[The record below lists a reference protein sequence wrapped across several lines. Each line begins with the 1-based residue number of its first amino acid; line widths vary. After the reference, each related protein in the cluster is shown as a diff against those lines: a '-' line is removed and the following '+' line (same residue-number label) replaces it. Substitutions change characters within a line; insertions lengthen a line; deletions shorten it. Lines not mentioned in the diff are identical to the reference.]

1 MLPSLERT
9 ARGRE
14 VLCPVV
20 AMTRTLTIVPRWA
33 GHSDSDFYP
42 WLMLE
47 RPSGFDTVRALDMPD
62 PKQPTIDAWV
72 SALTTAVSPSPAS
85 GTVLLGHSVGCQAV
99 LRYLA
104 TLPPGCTVDG
114 VLLVAGWW
122 SVDKPW
128 DSLRPWT
135 DTPVDLARARAA
147 SRRFVVLL
155 SDNDP
160 FTSDFRENGRL
171 WRERLGA
178 EVVLVPGARHFN
190 GAQEPS
196 VLDALRSFSQP
207 LTNP

>member
-1 MLPSLERT
+1 
-9 ARGRE
+9 
-14 VLCPVV
+14 
-20 AMTRTLTIVPRWA
+20 MTRTLTIVPRWA

-42 WLMLE
+42 WLIGE
-47 RPSGFDTVRALDMPD
+47 RPSGFDAVRALEMPE
-62 PKQPTIDAWV
+62 PKQPTIAAWV
-72 SALTTAVSPSPAS
+72 SALTATVGTAPAP

-104 TLPPGCTVDG
+104 ALPAGSTVDG
-114 VLLVAGWW
+114 ALLVAGWW

-128 DSLRPWT
+128 DSLRPWM
-135 DTPVDLARARAA
+135 DTPVDLARVRAA

-171 WRERLGA
+171 WKERLGA

-190 GAQEPS
+190 GEREPA
-196 VLDALRSFSQP
+196 VLDALRLHFPEP
-207 LTNP
+207 LNP